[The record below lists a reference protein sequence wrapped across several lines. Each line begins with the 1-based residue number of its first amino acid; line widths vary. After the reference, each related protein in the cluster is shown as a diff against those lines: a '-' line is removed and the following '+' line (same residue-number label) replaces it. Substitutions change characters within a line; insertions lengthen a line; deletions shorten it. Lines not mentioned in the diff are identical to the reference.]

1 MIITNTSPG
10 NFLTDGPYV
19 DLVAP
24 PPPIPTGPA
33 TGLIAI
39 IGAANYG
46 PVNTPTYFN
55 DPSSLFNAFGNGT
68 TLGYSLVDEAL
79 QAMPECQLFV
89 GVRVTDGTDTSA
101 VINITDGSAG
111 NVIVLTAKYTGTYQN
126 AATALVS
133 LVSGTSSVKPVY
145 NITISSPGVSAEVF
159 TNIIGYSSSAYSAAT
174 FQANALA
181 AINGTLA
188 NQPGSLRWTATAG
201 ASTIAPTT
209 GTSFTASGGT
219 NGTTSLTATTCIGTD
234 GITGRTGLYTLRGIV
249 QGAQVFIA
257 QNTTATTGATLVS
270 FASSENCS
278 ALIAFPSLTATNTEI
293 STRATN
299 NLIAPNLF
307 LASDWTWAYDQV
319 SQTTFLHSPIGPT
332 AAIIAAQP
340 PWMYPGGKP
349 AGAQGKLGIISTDR
363 NGNPN
368 TNPPSGS
375 SPISVAEAGQRQQ
388 AGILYLTNNP
398 NLYFQ
403 NAGYGL
409 PHGMASDGKT
419 LISDTRMTQSIA
431 VGIQSVL
438 GNYVG
443 SMIAIVNGKL
453 IIVGPNGGPA
463 NPQGAINA
471 YLSSMTSGRTP
482 QIAAFSNT
490 LSAQNNSVVSVQQ
503 GFLIAN
509 IFVQTLSAAKF
520 ILAFTQVGNTVN
532 IPAVQISQA
541 S

>member
-257 QNTTATTGATLVS
+257 PRSFFYDLKMVS
-270 FASSENCS
+270 SC
-278 ALIAFPSLTATNTEI
+278 LLT
-293 STRATN
+293 
-299 NLIAPNLF
+299 PNYQTKVPPELF
-307 LASDWTWAYDQV
+307 
-319 SQTTFLHSPIGPT
+319 
-332 AAIIAAQP
+332 
-340 PWMYPGGKP
+340 
-349 AGAQGKLGIISTDR
+349 
-363 NGNPN
+363 
-368 TNPPSGS
+368 
-375 SPISVAEAGQRQQ
+375 
-388 AGILYLTNNP
+388 
-398 NLYFQ
+398 
-403 NAGYGL
+403 
-409 PHGMASDGKT
+409 
-419 LISDTRMTQSIA
+419 
-431 VGIQSVL
+431 
-438 GNYVG
+438 
-443 SMIAIVNGKL
+443 
-453 IIVGPNGGPA
+453 
-463 NPQGAINA
+463 
-471 YLSSMTSGRTP
+471 
-482 QIAAFSNT
+482 
-490 LSAQNNSVVSVQQ
+490 
-503 GFLIAN
+503 
-509 IFVQTLSAAKF
+509 
-520 ILAFTQVGNTVN
+520 
-532 IPAVQISQA
+532 
-541 S
+541 